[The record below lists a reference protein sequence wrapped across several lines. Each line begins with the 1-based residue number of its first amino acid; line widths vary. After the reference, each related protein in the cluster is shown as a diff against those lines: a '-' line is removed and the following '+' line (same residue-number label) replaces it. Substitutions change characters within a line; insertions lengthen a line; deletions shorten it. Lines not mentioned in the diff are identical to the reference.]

1 VPFPDIFWKYN
12 APLFQDALAN
22 FIADVNN
29 SGLRVHA
36 LHTRAGNTLLPFRS
50 VCVYHNMK
58 FIAINDA
65 QKWEIVDAI
74 YVQPEQ
80 KDKQGRIIPA
90 QFDTVLVQ
98 GSEQSKSLLY
108 LH

>member
-12 APLFQDALAN
+12 TPLFQNTLAD

-29 SGLRVHA
+29 PGLRVHA
-36 LHTRAGNTLLPFRS
+36 LHTCAGNTLLPFCM
-50 VCVYHNMK
+50 VHIYHNMK

-65 QKWEIVDAI
+65 QKWEIVDAV
-74 YVQPEQ
+74 YVWPEQ
-80 KDKQGRIIPA
+80 KDKQGQIIPV

-98 GSEQSKSLLY
+98 GSEQSESLLY
-108 LH
+108 LY